1 MYHRL
6 NADAKRAMESNELG
20 LTRWELQQGA
30 KLTAMLSLRVKELRT
45 GRDLGIG
52 DEACKEIQGFMRAFL
67 LDIDAEF
74 PFDVAPEAVG
84 EASVASRLQNLTV
97 ASRRAGAGGE
107 APGERE
113 SGFGPTSE
121 EGRSKKAAGE
131 SSSERPRGLTAREGG
146 SLMPPVRLYH
156 RGDKA
161 LLFDVVKFGLKDA
174 ASYVDPF
181 VTVSVVN
188 GAGILK
194 EATQDTPVTNRRE
207 PQHVMFGDT
216 VHVQTPLKDLGDDA
230 TVVLEF
236 KHYKPKKKKIS
247 TRCWAFFTLGEVDLQ
262 SGATQRLALELYSKP
277 TDLKCKKL
285 SLHTKKELYAHLDV
299 IVQTE

>member
-1 MYHRL
+1 MYYRL
-6 NADAKRAMESNELG
+6 NADAKRAMESSALG

-52 DEACKEIQGFMRAFL
+52 DEACKEIQGFIRAFL
-67 LDIDAEF
+67 LDVDAEF

-84 EASVASRLQNLTV
+84 EASVASRLQNLAV
-97 ASRRAGAGGE
+97 ASRSSE

-113 SGFGPTSE
+113 SGFGPTEE
-121 EGRSKKAAGE
+121 EGRSAAAGA
-131 SSSERPRGLTAREGG
+131 SSSERPRGPTAREGG

-247 TRCWAFFTLGEVDLQ
+247 TRCWAFFTLGEVDLR

>member
-6 NADAKRAMESNELG
+6 NADAKRAMESNALG

-67 LDIDAEF
+67 LDVDAEF

-84 EASVASRLQNLTV
+84 EASVASQLQNLTV
-97 ASRRAGAGGE
+97 ASRSAAGE

-113 SGFGPTSE
+113 SGFGPTEE
-121 EGRSKKAAGE
+121 EGRSAAAGA
-131 SSSERPRGLTAREGG
+131 SSSERPRGPTAREGG

-174 ASYVDPF
+174 TSYIDPF

-188 GAGILK
+188 GSGILK

-247 TRCWAFFTLGEVDLQ
+247 TRCWAFFTLGEVDLR

>member
-1 MYHRL
+1 MYYRL
-6 NADAKRAMESNELG
+6 NADAKRAMESNALG

-52 DEACKEIQGFMRAFL
+52 DEACKEIQGFIRAFL
-67 LDIDAEF
+67 LDVDAEF

-84 EASVASRLQNLTV
+84 EASVASRLQNLAV
-97 ASRRAGAGGE
+97 ASRSSE

-113 SGFGPTSE
+113 SGFGPTEE
-121 EGRSKKAAGE
+121 EGRSAAAGA
-131 SSSERPRGLTAREGG
+131 SSSERPRGPTAREGG

-247 TRCWAFFTLGEVDLQ
+247 TRCWAFFTLGEVDLR
-262 SGATQRLALELYSKP
+262 SGAAQRLAL
-277 TDLKCKKL
+277 
-285 SLHTKKELYAHLDV
+285 
-299 IVQTE
+299 

>member
-1 MYHRL
+1 MYYRL
-6 NADAKRAMESNELG
+6 NADAKRAMESSALG

-52 DEACKEIQGFMRAFL
+52 DEACKEIQGFIRAFL
-67 LDIDAEF
+67 LDVDAEF

-84 EASVASRLQNLTV
+84 EASVASRLQNLAV
-97 ASRRAGAGGE
+97 ASRRSE

-113 SGFGPTSE
+113 SGFGPTEE
-121 EGRSKKAAGE
+121 EGRSAAAGA
-131 SSSERPRGLTAREGG
+131 SSSERPRGPTAREGG

-247 TRCWAFFTLGEVDLQ
+247 TRCWAFFTLGEVDLR
-262 SGATQRLALELYSKP
+262 SGAAQRLALELYSKP